1 MQLETQLKQKTVQ
14 MDNLDNTLSVTKKEL
29 AEQRREKELAEQV
42 QHQQDTTTRKRRIVH
57 ALASTHFV
65 CRSFLLRLPK
75 WMN

>member
-42 QHQQDTTTRKRRIVH
+42 QR
-57 ALASTHFV
+57 
-65 CRSFLLRLPK
+65 
-75 WMN
+75 